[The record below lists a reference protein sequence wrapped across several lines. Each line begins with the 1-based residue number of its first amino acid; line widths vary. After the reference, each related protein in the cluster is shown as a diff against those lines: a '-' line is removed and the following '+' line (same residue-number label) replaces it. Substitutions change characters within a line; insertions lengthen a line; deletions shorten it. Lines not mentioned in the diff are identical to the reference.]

1 MLCTHPAFVSSLYLS
16 NIQLQSKMAV
26 SKTLLISLMLCSK
39 ISSALQAIAVGSKL
53 HTKEIIYIYL
63 CMKKGHVS
71 RVYTVRAQ
79 CIAQKHTA
87 TRLVQYVQIQTA
99 HPTLEC
105 I

>member
-26 SKTLLISLMLCSK
+26 LKTWFINLMLCSK
-39 ISSALQAIAVGSKL
+39 ISSAQQAIAVGAKL

-63 CMKKGHVS
+63 CMEKGHGS

-99 HPTLEC
+99 HPTLKC